1 MHYDS
6 IHVQTAL
13 LLDKMCMDVPTVAR
27 IGSND
32 PSLRALS
39 LEPNDFEDVEEFMQ
53 VIPNTQGTAGRK

>member
-1 MHYDS
+1 
-6 IHVQTAL
+6 
-13 LLDKMCMDVPTVAR
+13 MDAPTVAR

-53 VIPNTQGTAGRK
+53 VIPNTQGTAAYREATTSFYQTEDSL

>member
-1 MHYDS
+1 
-6 IHVQTAL
+6 
-13 LLDKMCMDVPTVAR
+13 MDAPTVAR

-53 VIPNTQGTAGRK
+53 VIPNTQGTTT